1 MIKID
6 ELLIDIIDDAFNKIA
21 WQGPMHL
28 INIIEQLSF
37 DQIIYSATTEGYC
50 VWQLVLH
57 CAYWKWNVANLL
69 VNGKLDEF
77 PRKPD
82 DFPYLPEIKS
92 VTNWEKD
99 YNLLIEQH
107 RLVKKIILEFPEER
121 WWEITKPPYDQMTY
135 IKRGYGLAAHDVY
148 HTAQIRNMG
157 IPNLK

>member
-1 MIKID
+1 
-6 ELLIDIIDDAFNKIA
+6 
-21 WQGPMHL
+21 
-28 INIIEQLSF
+28 
-37 DQIIYSATTEGYC
+37 
-50 VWQLVLH
+50 LH